1 MLVCKEGLN
10 KKEKRFVQNVLEN
23 NVDLYS
29 DFYVTKDNI
38 RIGIRDNSDIL
49 FKYLGKGDVIA
60 YEEDNEAGIGLVT
73 GWSDGSARK
82 YVKILTKD
90 EHLASNL
97 LKIINWSANIDLFAK
112 LKKNNPLIKVFN
124 RAGYSFKGDR
134 GSEILLM
141 RQYIYHPQKEF
152 SKDEEGD

>member
-1 MLVCKEGLN
+1 LSKQEQ
-10 KKEKRFVQNVLEN
+10 RFVKNALEN

-38 RIGIRDNSDIL
+38 RIGIRENSDIL

-60 YEEDNEAGIGLVT
+60 YEENNENGLALVT
-73 GWSDGSARK
+73 GWSDRSPRK

-97 LKIINWSANIDLFAK
+97 LKIINWNATIDLYAK

-124 RAGYSFKGDR
+124 RNGYSFKGDR

-141 RQYIYHPQKEF
+141 RQYVYHPQKEF
-152 SKDEEGD
+152 SKDIEGD